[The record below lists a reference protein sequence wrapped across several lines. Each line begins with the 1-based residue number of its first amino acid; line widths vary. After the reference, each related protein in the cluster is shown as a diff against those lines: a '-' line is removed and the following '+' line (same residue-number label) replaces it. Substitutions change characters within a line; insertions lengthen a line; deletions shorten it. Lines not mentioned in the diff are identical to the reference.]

1 MREGQY
7 QRVRMEEDR
16 GGGLQRWFPLSI
28 VDCNVDIHGLSHDWF
43 EHQRFMLHLVPF
55 AQKTLT
61 FIELIRNDN
70 SANLSG
76 LRGLISIL

>member
-1 MREGQY
+1 
-7 QRVRMEEDR
+7 
-16 GGGLQRWFPLSI
+16 
-28 VDCNVDIHGLSHDWF
+28 
-43 EHQRFMLHLVPF
+43 MLHLVPF